1 MDVKYYLF
9 YFRLKPF
16 FRCYVFLGVNHNCR
30 FKILYMP
37 KAKVYLH
44 AIWFFWLELGI
55 TNFPPPPK

>member
-16 FRCYVFLGVNHNCR
+16 RCYLFLGVNHNCR
-30 FKILYMP
+30 FEILYMP
-37 KAKVYLH
+37 KAKIYVH
-44 AIWFFWLELGI
+44 AIWFFWLEFCI